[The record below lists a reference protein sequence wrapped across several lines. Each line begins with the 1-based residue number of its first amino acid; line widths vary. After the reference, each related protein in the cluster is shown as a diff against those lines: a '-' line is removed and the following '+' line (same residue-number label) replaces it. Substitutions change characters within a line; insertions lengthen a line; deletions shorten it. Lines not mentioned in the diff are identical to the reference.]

1 MAEKVKIQI
10 QRPTIQR
17 PTIQRPQ
24 KAAIQRPMRVP
35 PGMMAPDFDS
45 LFEPD
50 DADPLG
56 GLTDTGDIEENA
68 TREVDIVLDE
78 LLAQRRAQKERWRTT
93 NDDEF
98 WVAVCFQSRQ
108 QKEDFLQR
116 AGWEQFGD
124 KYLDGLR
131 LAAHLGVSIEPVL
144 LEKPKAV
151 KKSPQKG
158 GESV

>member
-1 MAEKVKIQI
+1 MAEKAKLVI

-17 PTIQRPQ
+17 PQVQRPQ
-24 KAAIQRPMRVP
+24 KAAIQRPLRVP
-35 PGMMAPDFDS
+35 LGMMAPDFDT
-45 LFEPD
+45 LFESDNDAGLEDLPD
-50 DADPLG
+50 LGDP
-56 GLTDTGDIEENA
+56 EENA

-78 LLAQRRAQKERWRTT
+78 LLAQRRQQKERWRIT

-108 QKEDFLQR
+108 QKEDFLR
-116 AGWEQFGD
+116 LAGWEQFGD

-131 LAAHLGVSIEPVL
+131 LAAHIGVSIEPIL

-151 KKSPQKG
+151 KKLVQKG
-158 GESV
+158 GE